1 MKVALCLSGQPRVVE
16 VGYHKLSASILDHND
31 VDVFIHT
38 WFDKDNLSTES
49 VIPGRE
55 GHQLDPGAIDKLIE
69 IYQPKRILVDKPKTW
84 NRHFEYPQKTFEKAH
99 TWALEIPG
107 DNPIERAK
115 AYLDNTTHCMWYSI
129 MRSNLLKEEY
139 ATETN
144 THYDFVIRNRMDYAP
159 HVAITFSEPPE
170 NDSAVYYQHN
180 PDHPDGMIGDW
191 YAMGSTNAMNVYCGL
206 FNCLGQ
212 LVRQSNDVDGYW
224 CNELILKHHLN
235 NNNINKVGGDY
246 QVHY

>member
-16 VGYHKLSASILDHND
+16 VGYHKLRASILDHND

-107 DNPIERAK
+107 DNPLERAK

-159 HVAITFSEPPE
+159 HVAITFGEPPE

-191 YAMGSTNAMNVYCGL
+191 FAMGSTNAMNVYSSM

-212 LVRQSNDVDGYW
+212 LVRQCNEEDGYL
-224 CNELILKHHLN
+224 CNDLILKHHLHN
-235 NNNINKVGGDY
+235 NSIITMGEDF

>member
-16 VGYHKLSASILDHND
+16 VGYHKLRASILDHND

-99 TWALEIPG
+99 TLALEIPG
-107 DNPIERAK
+107 DNPLERAK

-159 HVAITFSEPPE
+159 HVSITFGEPPDD
-170 NDSAVYYQHN
+170 DSAVYYQHN

-191 YAMGSTNAMNVYCGL
+191 FAMGSTNAMNVYSSM

-212 LVRQSNDVDGYW
+212 LVRQCNKEDGYW
-224 CNELILKHHLN
+224 CNELILKHHLKN
-235 NNNINKVGGDY
+235 NSITTVGEDF